1 MVVSKTDML
10 FSRASEIMA
19 FIEDQRNHPSPVT
32 QLELVLRSS
41 GPNDNSSRLENLP
54 NLQAARPNLNH
65 VKPKSKLNREEVV
78 GCTGVISGRVEVDG
92 LRYRRR
98 PNIESDAI
106 GQYPIGTKIGITGF
120 TREGTTVVKGD
131 A

>member
-1 MVVSKTDML
+1 MS

-19 FIEDQRNHPSPVT
+19 FIDQKNAPSPET
-32 QLELVLRSS
+32 QLDSEVILRTSVESS
-41 GPNDNSSRLENLP
+41 KPLEVHSAAPNM
-54 NLQAARPNLNH
+54 
-65 VKPKSKLNREEVV
+65 NRHD
-78 GCTGVISGRVEVDG
+78 GGTMISGRVEVDG

-106 GQYPIGTKIGITGF
+106 GQYPIGTKISITGF
-120 TREGTTVVKGD
+120 TQEGTSVVKGD